1 VVGLRAHPTKILT
14 PTSFVADNLTSST
27 TGVPSGTSLS
37 TLGATTYTSAN
48 NGQSITAKQFTA
60 RVTLNGVTGMTFT
73 NCLFQC
79 ATDYYCC
86 ILDSSCSGNTFNY
99 CSFDG
104 ANGTFDTGRFPFK
117 GTGAT
122 LFRCYSTGADNGG
135 RFDSDC
141 TMQECLVENLIHIT
155 DGSGNGS
162 HNDGW
167 EVSGPGNNI
176 NFIDSKL
183 AAENGSVTWGVGG
196 GTTAAIN
203 VTTDFGSIGGT
214 NSILRCRVSGGQS
227 PLYFR
232 QTASFTVRG
241 WTVRDNKLSNF
252 NNTPTSISTDAS
264 FDHWTTNTNTDTSAA
279 VYPLGGADI
288 P

>member
-1 VVGLRAHPTKILT
+1 VPGLRAHPTKTI
-14 PTSFVADNLTSST
+14 TSTWVAGTLTSAN
-27 TGVPSGTSLS
+27 TGVPSGTTLS
-37 TLGATTYTSAN
+37 NLGATTYTSAN
-48 NGQSITAKQFTA
+48 NGQSVSAKNFTA

-73 NCLFQC
+73 NCKFAV
-79 ATDYYCC
+79 ATDYYNC
-86 ILDSSCSGNTFNY
+86 ILDTSCSGNTFNY
-99 CSFDG
+99 CTFDG
-104 ANGTFDTGRFPFK
+104 LGGTFDTGRFPFK

-141 TMQECLVENLIHIT
+141 TMQECFVENLTQIT
-155 DGSGNGS
+155 DGAGAGS

-167 EVSGPGNNI
+167 EVSGPGNI

-183 AAENGSVTWGVGG
+183 AVTIGSVTWGTGG

-203 VTTDFGSIGGT
+203 VSSDFGDIGGT
-214 NSILRCRVSGGQS
+214 NSILRCEVSGGQS

-232 QTASFTVRG
+232 QQPGLIRG
-241 WTVRDNKLSNF
+241 WTVRDNRLSNF
-252 NNTPTSISTDAS
+252 NNGPTSITTDAS
-264 FDHWTTNTNTDTSAA
+264 FDHWTNNIRTDTNAA

>member
-155 DGSGNGS
+155 DGSGNGVRAGEQHQLHRFEARS
-162 HNDGW
+162 RERIGDVGCRRGDDGCDQRDDRFRFDRW
-167 EVSGPGNNI
+167 DQLDPP
-176 NFIDSKL
+176 L
-183 AAENGSVTWGVGG
+183 PCVGW
-196 GTTAAIN
+196 AIAVVLPSN
-203 VTTDFGSIGGT
+203 REFHGA
-214 NSILRCRVSGGQS
+214 RV
-227 PLYFR
+227 
-232 QTASFTVRG
+232 
-241 WTVRDNKLSNF
+241 D
-252 NNTPTSISTDAS
+252 
-264 FDHWTTNTNTDTSAA
+264 
-279 VYPLGGADI
+279 GA
-288 P
+288 